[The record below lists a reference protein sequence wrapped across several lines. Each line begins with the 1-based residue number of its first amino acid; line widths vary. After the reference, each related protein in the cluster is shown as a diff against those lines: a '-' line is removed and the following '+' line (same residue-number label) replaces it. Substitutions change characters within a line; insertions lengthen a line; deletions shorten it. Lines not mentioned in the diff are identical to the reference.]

1 MTDYN
6 LEIYRGDNKTWILT
20 FVDGITPVNLTGQ
33 TIFFTV
39 KKQNI
44 YVESSSDTTDA
55 LISKTITAHTNP
67 TGGISSLAL
76 VPADTSSLTPATYKY
91 DMQLKDG
98 SGSILTFITGNFT
111 ILADVT
117 RRTV

>member
-1 MTDYN
+1 MTDVN
-6 LEIYRGDNKTWILT
+6 LEIYRGDNKTWTLT
-20 FVDGITPVNLTGQ
+20 FTDGGVPVNLTGQ

-39 KKQNI
+39 KKQNV
-44 YVESSSDTTDA
+44 YVDSASDTTDA

-67 TGGISSLAL
+67 SGGISALAL
-76 VPADTSSLTPATYKY
+76 VPADTSSLAPTSYRY

-98 SGSILTFITGNFT
+98 SGSILTFITGNFV

-117 RRTV
+117 RRSA